1 MSKSNEADL
10 QRKEAIEKL
19 LDEREELREKQRFH
33 ENEAITFNQKV
44 DIITDQIATLQ
55 ALTSD
60 IT

>member
-19 LDEREELREKQRFH
+19 LDEKSELLEKAHNAMGEYNDLREKIH
-33 ENEAITFNQKV
+33 VIN
-44 DIITDQIATLQ
+44 DQIATLQ